1 MSALVNNVGW
11 MGWNAFLAVVPFF
24 LARILFGHR
33 PRRRWVLVTGGAV
46 FVAFLPN
53 APYVLTDVL
62 HLPNA
67 LAHAHGSGW
76 LAAAIVGQYLCLFAV
91 GFSAYVL
98 SLVRLE
104 RWLSDHGASR
114 RAVLGVDL
122 SLHALCAVGIVLG
135 RVFRFNSWDLIT
147 NPSGLVDLIRI
158 PQPRTFAVLFV
169 LFAVLAGGAALAR
182 ALPTVLDRATKLV

>member
-11 MGWNAFLAVVPFF
+11 MGWNLFLALVPLV
-24 LARILFGHR
+24 LARLLFGDRER
-33 PRRRWVLVTGGAV
+33 PRWLLVTGGAA

-62 HLPNA
+62 HLPRE
-67 LAHAHGSGW
+67 
-76 LAAAIVGQYLCLFAV
+76 LAATHGDHWVAAALVGQYLCLFAV
-91 GFSAYVL
+91 GFAAYVL

-104 RWLSDHGASR
+104 RWLADRGVSR
-114 RAVLGVDL
+114 RRVLAVDL

-135 RVFRFNSWDLIT
+135 RVFRFNSWDLVA
-147 NPSGLVDLIRI
+147 NPGGLLDLARI

-169 LFAVLAGGAALAR
+169 LFAILAGGATLAR
-182 ALPTVLDRATKLV
+182 ALPTILDRAAKLG

>member
-1 MSALVNNVGW
+1 MSALVNNAAW
-11 MGWNAFLAVVPFF
+11 MGWNAFLALVPLV
-24 LARILFGHR
+24 LARALFGHR
-33 PRRRWVLVTGGAV
+33 PRPRWALIAGGAA

-53 APYVLTDVL
+53 APYVLTDAL
-62 HLPNA
+62 HLPGELSATNGN
-67 LAHAHGSGW
+67 HW
-76 LAAAIVGQYLCLFAV
+76 LAAALLGQYLCLFAV
-91 GFSAYVL
+91 GFAAYVL

-104 RWLSDHGASR
+104 RWLADHGASR

-147 NPSGLVDLIRI
+147 NPDGLLALVRV

-169 LFAVLAGGAALAR
+169 LFAILAGGATLAR
-182 ALPTVLDRATKLV
+182 ALPTILDRAAKLG

>member
-1 MSALVNNVGW
+1 MSALVSNVGW
-11 MGWNAFLAVVPFF
+11 MGWNVFLALVPLV
-24 LARILFGHR
+24 LARALFGHR
-33 PRRRWVLVTGGAV
+33 PRRRWVLITGGAV

-62 HLPNA
+62 HLPET
-67 LAHAHGSGW
+67 LTHLHGSGW
-76 LAAAIVGQYLCLFAV
+76 LAAAVVGQYLCLFAA

-104 RWLSDHGASR
+104 RWLADHGMSR

-135 RVFRFNSWDLIT
+135 RVFRFNSWDLLT
-147 NPSGLVDLIRI
+147 NPSGLMDLVRV
-158 PQPRTFAVLFV
+158 PQPKTFAILFV
-169 LFAVLAGGAALAR
+169 LFTILAGGAFLAR
-182 ALPTVLDRATKLV
+182 ALPTILNRAVKMG